1 MSKQKNSP
9 FKANWS
15 GDMKNLLGQ
24 FNAIDGGEN
33 LAAGAENFYEGME
46 NPFEDIKNPYGNIQ
60 AKNVYAN
67 IENPY
72 AGLDTN
78 LENTFEDLTVNQK
91 QANFQAEQSNQQRA
105 DMLSQA
111 GGNLTP
117 GMAQMMANQG
127 ANTTRQISADIG
139 SQESANSQMKA
150 KGAADVQQQ
159 KKALEM
165 QKMKGAFDVDQLK
178 AQGELQ
184 KTKTQMQIGKGA
196 FDAASQSAQGEFQT
210 QSLIRGGQMTQQGMI
225 MQGASDARSLELSKI
240 QGLMSLTAGAEQ
252 AARENKQNS
261 RSWFNKVF
269 ASG

>member
-1 MSKQKNSP
+1 MSAKKGSP

-15 GDMKNLLGQ
+15 GEMKGLLSDFNNVGSDNL
-24 FNAIDGGEN
+24 
-33 LAAGAENFYEGME
+33 YEGME
-46 NPFEDIKNPYGNIQ
+46 NPFTDIQNPYANIQ

-78 LENTFEDLTVNQK
+78 IQNTFEDLTVNQK

-105 DMLSQA
+105 DLLSQA

-139 SQESANSQMKA
+139 GQEAANTQMKA

-165 QKMKGAFDVDQLK
+165 TKMKGAFDVDQLK
-178 AQGELQ
+178 AQGEMQ

-210 QSLIRGGQMTQQGMI
+210 QSLIR
-225 MQGASDARSLELSKI
+225 QGASDARSLELSKV
-240 QGLMSLTAGAEQ
+240 QGLMSLTAGKEQ
-252 AARENKQNS
+252 ADRENKTNS
-261 RSWFNKVF
+261 KNWFQKVF
-269 ASG
+269 GW

>member
-15 GDMKNLLGQ
+15 SDMQNLLGQ
-24 FNAIDGGEN
+24 FNAIGG
-33 LAAGAENFYEGME
+33 ENFYEGME
-46 NPFEDIKNPYGNIQ
+46 NPFADIKNPYGNIQ

-78 LENTFEDLTVNQK
+78 IENTFEDLTVNQK

-117 GMAQMMANQG
+117 GMAQLMANQG

-165 QKMKGAFDVDQLK
+165 QKMKGAFDVDQLQ

-184 KTKTQMQIGKGA
+184 KTQTQMQIGKGA

-210 QSLIRGGQMTQQGMI
+210 QSLIRGG
-225 MQGASDARSLELSKI
+225 ASDARSLELSKI
-240 QGLMSLTAGAEQ
+240 QGLMSLTAGSEQ
-252 AARENKQNS
+252 ASKENYQNS
-261 RSWFNKVF
+261 RSWFSKVF
-269 ASG
+269 GS